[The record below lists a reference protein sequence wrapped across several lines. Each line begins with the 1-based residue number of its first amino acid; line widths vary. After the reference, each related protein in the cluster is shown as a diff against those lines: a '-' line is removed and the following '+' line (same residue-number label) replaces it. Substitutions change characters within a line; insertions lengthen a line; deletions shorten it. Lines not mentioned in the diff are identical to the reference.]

1 MISVWT
7 IFTKYVIRNEALNII
22 KNKTPV
28 VLRDFETIDWL
39 KQFGLKF
46 IGLSYPRDIY
56 KKKKFP
62 EFNTFRRICLPK

>member
-39 KQFGLKF
+39 
-46 IGLSYPRDIY
+46 
-56 KKKKFP
+56 
-62 EFNTFRRICLPK
+62 